1 MIVETAALGSL
12 LLEAELEHLAENFLL
27 LGPHPLLPLRLLLL
41 AQPDNTAVRM
51 YLQNIGYNS
60 D

>member
-12 LLEAELEHLAENFLL
+12 LLEAELEHLAEDLLL

-41 AQPDNTAVRM
+41 AQPDNTDIRL
-51 YLQNIGYNS
+51 YL
-60 D
+60 